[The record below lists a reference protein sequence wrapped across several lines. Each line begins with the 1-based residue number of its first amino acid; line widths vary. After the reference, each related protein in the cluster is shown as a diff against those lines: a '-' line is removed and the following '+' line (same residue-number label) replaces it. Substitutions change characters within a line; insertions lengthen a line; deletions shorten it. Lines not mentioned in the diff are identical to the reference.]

1 MTTMTPTNVN
11 AFVSA
16 NVRHYI
22 GTTAPSAVAEWL
34 SIDTCEVVRLLEGH
48 ESFTID
54 QLQTVARYTGA
65 SFLQLALAPGQVLA
79 RELRQA
85 LTEFNAEGV
94 GGDLAEVLW
103 GVLTEMS
110 KRTRNEGMYQANVLL
125 TEALQIIITNQI
137 LDDDYCAIVSAKVR
151 IGIMHLDTV

>member
-1 MTTMTPTNVN
+1 MTTMTPADVN
-11 AFVSA
+11 TIVSA
-16 NVRHYI
+16 NVCHYI
-22 GTTAPSAVAEWL
+22 GKTAPSAVAEWL
-34 SIDTCEVVRLLEGH
+34 GLSTCEVIRLLEGH

-65 SFLQLALAPGQVLA
+65 SFLQLALAPGQVWV

-85 LTEFNAEGV
+85 LTEFKAEGV

-103 GVLTEMS
+103 GVLTAMS
-110 KRTRNEGMYQANVLL
+110 KRTINEGMYQASVLL

-137 LDDDYCAIVSAKVR
+137 LDDDYCAIISAK
-151 IGIMHLDTV
+151 IGTGIMHLKTA